1 LGDKY
6 HAIPFVDLS
15 RQHHAIRAQLDSAFA
30 RVVDSASFTLGE
42 EVAALEA
49 EFSEYLGAAEAVG
62 VGSGTDALHLALRAC
77 GVGPGDDVVTAVN
90 TFAATAEAI
99 RMCGARP
106 RFADIDPETY
116 LVDLGALEAAITPT
130 TTAIIPVHL
139 YGQCVDMTRV
149 MEIARR
155 NGVRVVEDA
164 CQAHGA
170 RANGLAAGT
179 VGDAGCFSFYPSKNL
194 GALGDGGM
202 VVTNDPEIAARV
214 RLLRNHGEDAN
225 RLHVESGYCSRLH
238 ALQAAL
244 LRVKLPHLDEWNS
257 GRRQVAALYDE
268 ALAALPAAIPVAR
281 PGAHHVYHLYVVQV
295 EDRDEVRARLGEREI
310 QTGIHYAVPLHLE
323 PAFSDLGYARGD
335 FPVAEDVTTRI
346 LSLPMY
352 PYLTY
357 EEVASVSTAL
367 GVVERV

>member
-1 LGDKY
+1 
-6 HAIPFVDLS
+6 
-15 RQHHAIRAQLDSAFA
+15 
-30 RVVDSASFTLGE
+30 
-42 EVAALEA
+42 
-49 EFSEYLGAAEAVG
+49 
-62 VGSGTDALHLALRAC
+62 
-77 GVGPGDDVVTAVN
+77 
-90 TFAATAEAI
+90 
-99 RMCGARP
+99 
-106 RFADIDPETY
+106 
-116 LVDLGALEAAITPT
+116 
-130 TTAIIPVHL
+130 
-139 YGQCVDMTRV
+139 
-149 MEIARR
+149 
-155 NGVRVVEDA
+155 
-164 CQAHGA
+164 
-170 RANGLAAGT
+170 
-179 VGDAGCFSFYPSKNL
+179 
-194 GALGDGGM
+194 M